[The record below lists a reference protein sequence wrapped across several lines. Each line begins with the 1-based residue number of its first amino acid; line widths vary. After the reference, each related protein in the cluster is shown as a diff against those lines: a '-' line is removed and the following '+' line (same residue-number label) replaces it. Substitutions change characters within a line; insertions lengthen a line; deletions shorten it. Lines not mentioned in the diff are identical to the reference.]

1 MLRNEADGKVLTNL
15 ILHSVGGKTK
25 SWLKEE
31 SEQLLEQIDRFNYRV
46 KFYDPDIARW
56 SKAHMNDFVQNF
68 SVEDG
73 LTLRKMVIKNSI
85 HMWARARGKT
95 KVSRLLAAYQAVSE
109 GMAVVVLSPNEQ
121 LNKFY
126 KRFLDYMAKDAF
138 KEGVASSRATASS
151 HEVHFKNGG
160 SITLAN
166 KQLIQELSQRLEIKW
181 SNDLL
186 EDENKVHIIADEF
199 DSFQIEEQKVLLE
212 SINRITRRTKGLFT
226 IISTPVIHQ
235 ENGEQKFTP
244 LQYLIDDKANG
255 SPKFDSYDFLHEQK
269 GATPEVIEHCMK
281 ENAIALYPRERIL
294 SELEGG
300 FNLAEPS
307 ILLGE

>member
-25 SWLKEE
+25 PWLKEE
-31 SEQLLEQIDRFNYRV
+31 SEQLLEQIEQFNYRV

-56 SKAHMNDFVQNF
+56 SKEHMNDFVENF

-73 LTLRKMVIKNSI
+73 LTLRKMVIKSSI
-85 HMWARARGKT
+85 HMWGRARGKT
-95 KVSRLLAAYQAVSE
+95 TVSQFLAAYQAISE
-109 GMAVVVLSPNEQ
+109 GMAVVILLPNEQ
-121 LNKFY
+121 LNKCY
-126 KRFLDYMAKDAF
+126 KRFLEYMEKNTF
-138 KEGVASSRATASS
+138 KMAVASSRATAST
-151 HEVHFKNGG
+151 HEMHFKNGG

-166 KQLIQELSQRLEIKW
+166 KQLIEELNQRLEIKRM
-181 SNDLL
+181 NGFL
-186 EDENKVHIIADEF
+186 EEENKVHIIADEF
-199 DSFQIEEQKVLLE
+199 DSFQMDEQQVLLE
-212 SINRITRRTKGLFT
+212 SISRITNRTKGLFT
-226 IISTPVIHQ
+226 IISTPLIYSKDGVQ
-235 ENGEQKFTP
+235 EFTP
-244 LQYLIDDKANG
+244 LQYLIDNKLKGEDVNNDY
-255 SPKFDSYDFLHEQK
+255 FTFEQK
-269 GATPEVIEHCMK
+269 GATQETIDHCMK

>member
-1 MLRNEADGKVLTNL
+1 MLRNEDDGKVLTNL

-25 SWLKEE
+25 PWLKDE

-73 LTLRKMVIKNSI
+73 LTLRKMVITNSI

-126 KRFLDYMAKDAF
+126 KRFLDYMEKDTF
-138 KEGVASSRATASS
+138 KEAVASSRETASS

-166 KQLIQELSQRLEIKW
+166 KQLIEELNQRLEIKRM
-181 SNDLL
+181 NGFI
-186 EDENKVHIIADEF
+186 EEENKVHIIADEF
-199 DSFQIEEQKVLLE
+199 DSFQMDEQQELLE
-212 SINRITRRTKGLFT
+212 AISRITNRTKGLFT
-226 IISTPVIHQ
+226 IISTPLIYSKDGVQ
-235 ENGEQKFTP
+235 EFTP
-244 LQYLIDDKANG
+244 LQYLIDNKLKGKDVNNDY
-255 SPKFDSYDFLHEQK
+255 FTYEQR